1 MPATHSKV
9 VLPTTSD
16 YWPEQV
22 ILDMIHAFEGMTF
35 KKVFSSK
42 YTYIAIAIAI
52 AVRFG
57 ATYLMRK
64 RRRNQPNSS
73 NQRQVERKKSSNDGL
88 STIRKF
94 WELVKIGL
102 FNPNQAGE
110 ASALKYNTDP
120 AYGREI
126 WIMIALAGLV
136 IFQTFIVNQNN
147 SINGDLMASM
157 VARDASSCIYKMFQI
172 TGILVLQSL
181 INPSISSLIET
192 LALRMRKNLTMD
204 IHDRYYTDMVYYKIL
219 NLDKRVGAPDQR
231 ITQDVEVFCKQ
242 FSELFMDLLNPI
254 VEVLLYTYEL
264 SRLIGSGGP
273 ISIISYVVIAFGVL
287 GMVTPNFTKMS
298 AEVQNKEGKFRSIH
312 NRCKNNAEL
321 IAFYAGEETERLK
334 VEKQFEELTSY
345 SDYVINKNF
354 LFGVVNDYFTK
365 YSPHTVTSLIAG
377 IPVFFGRLRP
387 LPKDKLM
394 GQLRYLIAVVAFE
407 FFALGKII
415 ELFRKLLK
423 LSGMTQRV
431 HLLYQVMDELKHGN
445 SENINFKLRSAKQG
459 GTGGEILESDEIK
472 FDNVIIK
479 TPDNITLAR
488 NLSFNV
494 GKNQHIVITGPNG
507 AGKSSLFRILGALW
521 PLHSGTVCKPQ
532 AQGSNA
538 QGLHKEIFYLPQ
550 KPYNVIGSLRSQ
562 IIYPDTQLKEG
573 WSDERLK
580 ALLDDFGIGYLAG
593 RHADGFDGKQDWD
606 TLSRGEQQKLAMVR
620 LFYHKPKYA
629 ILDEC
634 TSCISADNERELYG
648 RCSKNGITCITIS
661 HRPAL
666 EKYHTQRL
674 VFNGMGGWKWEA
686 IKSWTEES
694 SEYELKGQDNSIR
707 DDKEEEEGEVE
718 ATNTETK

>member
-9 VLPTTSD
+9 ELPTKSD
-16 YWPEQV
+16 YWLEQM
-22 ILDMIHAFEGMTF
+22 ILDMIHSFDGLTAR
-35 KKVFSSK
+35 KVLTSK
-42 YTYIAIAIAI
+42 YTYIATAL
-52 AVRFG
+52 AVAVKFG
-57 ATYLMRK
+57 SSYLLKKKKKNLPAHNKPR
-64 RRRNQPNSS
+64 SS
-73 NQRQVERKKSSNDGL
+73 NTSKD
-88 STIRKF
+88 STLKKF
-94 WELVKIGL
+94 WSLVKIGL
-102 FNPNQAGE
+102 FNPNGAGNS
-110 ASALKYNTDP
+110 SAMKYKTDP
-120 AYGREI
+120 ANGREI
-126 WIMIALAGLV
+126 WIMVGLASLV
-136 IFQTFIVNQNN
+136 IFQTYIVNRNN
-147 SINGDLMASM
+147 SVSGDLMASL
-157 VARDASSCIYKMFQI
+157 VARDSATCIYRLLQI
-172 TGILVLQSL
+172 TGILILQSL
-181 INPSISSLIET
+181 VNPSVTSLIET

-264 SRLIGSGGP
+264 TRLIGSGGP
-273 ISIISYVVIAFGVL
+273 LSIISYVVIAFGVL

-298 AEVQNKEGKFRSIH
+298 SEVQNKEGKFRSIH

-321 IAFYAGEETERLK
+321 VAFYAGEETERLK
-334 VEKQFEELTSY
+334 IEKQFEELTSY

-365 YSPHTVTSLIAG
+365 YSPHAVTSVIVG

-394 GQLRYLIAVVAFE
+394 GQLRYLISVVAFE

-415 ELFRKLLK
+415 ELFRKILK

-445 SENINFKLRSAKQG
+445 SDNVNFKLKSAKAG
-459 GTGGEILESDEIK
+459 GSGGEILESDEIK
-472 FDNVIIK
+472 FDNVIIR

-507 AGKSSLFRILGALW
+507 AGKSSLFRILGSLW
-521 PLHSGTVCKPQ
+521 PLHSGIVYKPQ
-532 AQGSNA
+532 AKGSNA

-562 IIYPDTQLKEG
+562 IIYPDTQLKDG
-573 WSDERLK
+573 WKDSNLK
-580 ALLDDFGIGYLAG
+580 ELLDDFSIGYLAG
-593 RHADGFDGKQDWD
+593 RHSDGFDGKQDWD

-634 TSCISADNERELYG
+634 TSCISADSEQELYG
-648 RCSKNGITCITIS
+648 RCAKNGITCITIS

-686 IKSWTEES
+686 IKEWTEES
-694 SEYELKGQDNSIR
+694 SSYEVKGEDNTFR
-707 DDKEEEEGEVE
+707 DDKEEEAVE
-718 ATNTETK
+718 ATKE